1 MVQYY
6 QIIKYQVVNPK
17 SYKEFK
23 KNIADEVG
31 VHQSVVDDFIA
42 FYYGKVR
49 KSLSSLVFP
58 RINVEGLGT
67 FYLRKG
73 KLDNAIKK
81 NKSILGNLTKRTYV
95 GFAKS
100 EDIQTNIIQ
109 MEKAML
115 QMEQDI
121 IKKKKFRNEK

>member
-1 MVQYY
+1 M
-6 QIIKYQVVNPK
+6 NPK
-17 SYKEFK
+17 SHREFR
-23 KNIADEVG
+23 KNMADEVG

-42 FYYGKVR
+42 FYYGKLR
-49 KSLSSLVFP
+49 SNLSSLVFP

-73 KLDNAIKK
+73 KLDKAIKK

-100 EDIQTNIIQ
+100 EDIQTNIVQ

-115 QMEQDI
+115 QMEEDI
-121 IKKKKFRNEK
+121 MKKKKFRNEK

>member
-1 MVQYY
+1 M
-6 QIIKYQVVNPK
+6 NPK
-17 SYKEFK
+17 SHKEFK
-23 KNIADEVG
+23 KGIADEVG
-31 VHQSVVDDFIA
+31 VHESVVNDFTA
-42 FYYGKVR
+42 FYYAKVR

>member
-1 MVQYY
+1 
-6 QIIKYQVVNPK
+6 VNPK
-17 SYKEFK
+17 SHKDFK

-42 FYYGKVR
+42 FYYAKVR
-49 KSLSSLVFP
+49 KDLSNLLFP

-67 FYLRKG
+67 FYLRRS
-73 KLDNAIKK
+73 KLDKAIKK

-100 EDIQTNIIQ
+100 EDIQTNIVQ

-121 IKKKKFRNEK
+121 VKKKKFRNEQ